1 MMTNTDQLISIQDLP
16 QRSILRSSEVATV
29 FLSTLHGKQ
38 VAVKQWNTSFASEI
52 QTLQFCRE
60 VGSLRLVGEHPHIV
74 RFIGACS
81 DPPAVVM
88 EFKAGRSLEELVL
101 DSSATIT
108 WSDFLRIA
116 IGAAKGLAFIH
127 QKDVLHRDLRSAT
140 ILVAEDGQAQISD
153 FGLSRV
159 VDAFVHLTRGVGCA
173 EWLAP
178 ERISSSK
185 YGAAADVYSMGMV
198 LWQMCARRRPFYE
211 RFVTLKSHA
220 RSEEEAFKVRFI
232 VCPRSTKHLHDG
244 VCLQQWQLDILQDV
258 ARHPVRP
265 AIPLYVPK
273 AIQQIIQQ
281 AWDSNPSARLGAPQL
296 LAALQ
301 SVKLDDKT
309 LSTEIPCNAEPV
321 AQIVVDMQAI

>member
-220 RSEEEAFKVRFI
+220 RSEEEAFK
-232 VCPRSTKHLHDG
+232 
-244 VCLQQWQLDILQDV
+244 QWQLDILQDV